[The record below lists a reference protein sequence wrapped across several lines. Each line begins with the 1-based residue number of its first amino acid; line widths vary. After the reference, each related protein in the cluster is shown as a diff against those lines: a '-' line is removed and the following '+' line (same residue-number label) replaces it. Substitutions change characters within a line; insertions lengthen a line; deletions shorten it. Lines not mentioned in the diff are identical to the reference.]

1 MSCYASFKNVP
12 SSRSGD
18 NASGIRVF
26 CFWRLDFNHVN
37 KTRDN
42 RAIQLGQRF
51 DTVLVTRSSRKIG
64 EHVRCSG
71 VKLVQIKDRYP
82 NHPFIYM
89 LIYYINVIF
98 VFWKENK
105 AKRFNLIYSLAGEE
119 PLGWLLKK
127 FSKDTKWIVDLF
139 DNPELFRSKG
149 LTFKRIVFKCYRV
162 FLKRI
167 IRQADI
173 VIAGIMPYVLKTYEI
188 DERRL
193 IITTNGVN
201 LQLFDPCCYF
211 TNPEENSTVRILYV
225 GHLLKERGLDVLL
238 LACSHLLNRD
248 ITNFQLELVGF
259 FGYNSPEQVKS
270 EICQH
275 GLEKHVTLVGEIPSS
290 EIPAKLADVDICVHP
305 FPNKVGLAEIYP
317 VKIYEYLAMSK
328 AVVASDLP
336 GVRTLIQDGYNGLL
350 FQPSNPE
357 DLADK
362 LEFLIT
368 NPPEREKLAKNAR
381 PSVSQYGWNIVL
393 DKLFREIEACV

>member
-1 MSCYASFKNVP
+1 
-12 SSRSGD
+12 
-18 NASGIRVF
+18 
-26 CFWRLDFNHVN
+26 
-37 KTRDN
+37 
-42 RAIQLGQRF
+42 
-51 DTVLVTRSSRKIG
+51 
-64 EHVRCSG
+64 
-71 VKLVQIKDRYP
+71 
-82 NHPFIYM
+82 M
-89 LIYYINVIF
+89 LIYYIKVIF
-98 VFWKENK
+98 IFWKENK
-105 AKRFNLIYSLAGEE
+105 AQRFNLIYSLPGEE
-119 PLGWLLKK
+119 LLGWLLRK
-127 FSKDTKWIVDLF
+127 FSKDARWIVDLF
-139 DNPELFRSKG
+139 DNPELFRSKR
-149 LTFKRIVFKCYRV
+149 LTFKRIVLKCYRA

-201 LQLFDPCCYF
+201 LQLFDPRRYV
-211 TNPEENSTVRILYV
+211 TNPEESSIVQVIYV

-238 LACSHLLNRD
+238 FACLHLLNRD

-259 FGYNSPEQVKS
+259 FGYNSPEQVEL
-270 EICQH
+270 EICQL
-275 GLEKHVTLVGEIPSS
+275 GLEKHVALVGEIPSS

-368 NPPEREKLAKNAR
+368 KPAEREKLAKNAR